1 MMLLVRSVVCC
12 YAVERHPWYYLVGGC
27 DCCVCCG
34 VVLALMV
41 VNIVQIC
48 VVVTDNIW
56 GVNLRLMQMQNSINL
71 AYYVPHEYYKATEV

>member
-1 MMLLVRSVVCC
+1 MCAVVSCSC
-12 YAVERHPWYYLVGGC
+12 
-27 DCCVCCG
+27 

-41 VNIVQIC
+41 VNIVRIC
-48 VVVTDNIW
+48 VVVTDYIW